1 MSKTGKIICVAAS
14 VALLLTLGIVLA
26 PSIMGGPGAAMV
38 EPPLPPSPSLP
49 VASFDAQPTLGEAP
63 MTVHFTDSSSYSGDF
78 VSQSWDWDFGDGQRS
93 SLQNPTHTYYA
104 EGFYHVALT
113 TTVIVETPVDGDG
126 DNGGDTVL
134 EEVTDTYYTD
144 VVIDAGASAGRLTVL
159 NLNITPTYAQPGQ
172 AVTINADVANIG
184 GGPASMTVNLVINGQ
199 FEQSRPVNVS
209 PATAFPVS
217 FTVYK
222 TIPATYAVSLG
233 DAVGWFYVMQPQ

>member
-1 MSKTGKIICVAAS
+1 MRGREMDRTGKIICVAAS
-14 VALLLTLGIVLA
+14 LALLLTLGIVLA
-26 PSIMGGPGAAMV
+26 PSILGSTGATIV
-38 EPPLPPSPSLP
+38 EPPSPPSPP

-63 MTVHFTDSSSYSGDF
+63 MTVHFTDSSSYRGDF
-78 VSQSWDWDFGDGQRS
+78 VSQSWDWDFGDGQHS

-126 DNGGDTVL
+126 GDTVL
-134 EEVTDTYYTD
+134 EEVTDTYYAD
-144 VVIDAGASAGRLTVL
+144 VVIDAGAGAGCLTVR
-159 NLNITPTYAQPGQ
+159 NLSITPTYAQPGQ
-172 AVTINADVANIG
+172 AVTINADVVNTG

-199 FEQSRPVNVS
+199 FEQSQPVSIS

-233 DAVGWFYVMQPQ
+233 DAMGWFYGMQTQ

>member
-1 MSKTGKIICVAAS
+1 MGRTGKIICVVAS
-14 VALLLTLGIVLA
+14 AALLLTLGIVLA
-26 PSIMGGPGAAMV
+26 PSIMGSLGVAMV
-38 EPPLPPSPSLP
+38 EPPPPSSPPPP
-49 VASFDAQPTLGEAP
+49 VASFGAKPTLGEAP
-63 MTVHFTDSSSYSGDF
+63 MTVHFTDRSSYSGDF
-78 VSQSWDWDFGDGQRS
+78 VSQSWDWDFGDGQHS

-126 DNGGDTVL
+126 GDTVL
-134 EEVTDTYYTD
+134 EEVTDTYYAD
-144 VVIDAGASAGRLTVL
+144 VVIDAGAGAGCLTVR
-159 NLNITPTYAQPGQ
+159 NLSITPTYAQPGQ
-172 AVTINADVANIG
+172 AVTINADVVNTG

-199 FEQSRPVNVS
+199 FEQSQPVSIS

-233 DAVGWFYVMQPQ
+233 DAMGWFYVMQTQ